1 MRRILASAASLAL
14 PLGLLVGVTPS
25 ASASTNLGTV
35 VARIFGAGVWTI
47 TPSSLSGSVG
57 DRFVFEN
64 RGISG
69 NNDPAIF
76 VSLQSDTGAVSL
88 DGDPCTGPETC
99 KVLDQQGPTP
109 NTATFTID
117 SGGTIKV
124 MRRNGGITQI
134 GTLTITASSSGG
146 GGLEDL
152 ANPTYTATVDANGG
166 SCSGTTSWQRIVNN
180 AAFPGVFTLPSA
192 NDCTR
197 PNYTL
202 AGWAST
208 ANATTVRFAPLTPYL
223 MGNSNVTLY
232 AVWRPNGV
240 EVVYD
245 ANVGLDTECIAGG
258 TNLTTAAERRS
269 KATVVAV
276 GSATATAA
284 PCSPA
289 GQTLSG
295 WSLTGDGASVAAP
308 GAALPASL
316 TSGTSVTLYAKWSV
330 PAPAVEPT
338 PAVERTI
345 IISGERGEV
354 SGTSGIIITGEATGF
369 VAGARVVPYIRFPG
383 QTGYTAGSAR
393 PEIGA
398 DGSFSWQ
405 RKTGKK
411 TYVYFTSED
420 GNVFSNRVI
429 IPAS

>member
-1 MRRILASAASLAL
+1 MRRFLASAASLA
-14 PLGLLVGVTPS
+14 LGLLVGVTPS
-25 ASASTNLGTV
+25 ATASTNLGTV
-35 VARIFGAGVWTI
+35 TVNFDGTSWSI

-57 DRFVFEN
+57 DTFVLIN
-64 RGISG
+64 QR
-69 NNDPAIF
+69 NDPNGTDTF
-76 VSLQSDTGAVSL
+76 VSLQNESGSVSIGATSCAGTG
-88 DGDPCTGPETC
+88 TC
-99 KVLDQQGPTP
+99 AVLDTTATP
-109 NTATFTID
+109 RNSATFTIS
-117 SGGTIKV
+117 SGGTIRV
-124 MRRNGGITQI
+124 IRSYRGSVSQI
-134 GTLTITASSSGG
+134 GTLTITASGSSGG
-146 GGLEDL
+146 GGRENL

-166 SCSGTTSWQRIVNN
+166 SCTGTTSWQRIDND

-192 NDCTR
+192 NNCTR

-208 ANATTVRFAPLTPYL
+208 ANATTVQFAPLRPYL

-245 ANVGLDTECIAGG
+245 ANVGLDTQCIAGG
-258 TNLTTAAERRS
+258 KNLSTAAERRS
-269 KATVVAV
+269 AATVVAV

-289 GQTLSG
+289 GLTLSG

-330 PAPAVEPT
+330 PAT
-338 PAVERTI
+338 AVERTI
-345 IISGERGEV
+345 SISGDRGEV
-354 SGTSGIIITGEATGF
+354 SGNSGIIITGKATGF
-369 VAGARVVPYIRFPG
+369 ASGARVVPYIRFPG

-411 TYVYFTSED
+411 TNVYFMSEN
-420 GNVFSNRVI
+420 GSVKSNTI
-429 IPAS
+429 TIPAK

>member
-1 MRRILASAASLAL
+1 MRRILASAASFALAL
-14 PLGLLVGVTPS
+14 GLMVGVSPLAYAVASPGTVTVGGTTPS
-25 ASASTNLGTV
+25 PTTLTSSTVQAEIGDTFILRSEPVTGPGFYVANLT
-35 VARIFGAGVWTI
+35 
-47 TPSSLSGSVG
+47 GSV
-57 DRFVFEN
+57 
-64 RGISG
+64 
-69 NNDPAIF
+69 
-76 VSLQSDTGAVSL
+76 SDGMTN
-88 DGDPCTGPETC
+88 C
-99 KVLDQQGPTP
+99 
-109 NTATFTID
+109 ATTSACI
-117 SGGTIKV
+117 V
-124 MRRNGGITQI
+124 NGGNSITLTVRAFGTLDI
-134 GTLTITASSSGG
+134 KAFGLANATLTITSGSSGG
-146 GGLEDL
+146 GGREDL
-152 ANPTYTATVDANGG
+152 VNRSYTATVDANGG
-166 SCSGTTSWQRIVNN
+166 SCTGTTSWQRIDND

-208 ANATTVRFAPLTPYL
+208 ANATTVQFAPLRPYL

-316 TSGTSVTLYAKWSV
+316 TSGTSVTLYAKWSIPV
-330 PAPAVEPT
+330 ARTIVIEG
-338 PAVERTI
+338 ERTT
-345 IISGERGEV
+345 V
-354 SGTSGIIITGEATGF
+354 SGKPGIIVDGETEGF

>member
-1 MRRILASAASLAL
+1 MRRVLASAASFALA
-14 PLGLLVGVTPS
+14 LGLLVGVTPS
-25 ASASTNLGTV
+25 ATASTNLGTV
-35 VARIFGAGVWTI
+35 TVSYVSGGGSGTYSIS
-47 TPSSLSGSVG
+47 PSSLTGSV
-57 DRFVFEN
+57 
-64 RGISG
+64 
-69 NNDPAIF
+69 NDTFTLRTTMTDNAASF
-76 VSLQSDTGAVSL
+76 VSLVNATGTVTLGGTSCTTDTSCRVFDNTGGGGSTGAFTV
-88 DGDPCTGPETC
+88 TGTGS
-99 KVLDQQGPTP
+99 VTVRRYLNGTP
-109 NTATFTID
+109 
-117 SGGTIKV
+117 GTYS
-124 MRRNGGITQI
+124 TL
-134 GTLTITASSSGG
+134 GTLTITAGSSGG
-146 GGLEDL
+146 GGRENLV
-152 ANPTYTATVDANGG
+152 NRTYTATVDANGG
-166 SCSGTTSWQRIVNN
+166 SCTGTTSWQRIDND

-192 NDCTR
+192 NNCTR

-208 ANATTVRFAPLTPYL
+208 ANATTVQFAPLRPYL

-245 ANVGLDTECIAGG
+245 ANVGLDTQCIAGG
-258 TNLTTAAERRS
+258 KNLSTAAERRS
-269 KATVVAV
+269 AATVVAV

-289 GQTLSG
+289 GLTLSG

-330 PAPAVEPT
+330 PAT
-338 PAVERTI
+338 AVERTI
-345 IISGERGEV
+345 SISGDRGEV
-354 SGTSGIIITGEATGF
+354 SGNSGIIITGKATGF
-369 VAGARVVPYIRFPG
+369 ASGARVVPYIRFPG

-411 TYVYFTSED
+411 TNVYFMSEN
-420 GNVFSNRVI
+420 GSVKSNTI
-429 IPAS
+429 TIPAK

>member
-1 MRRILASAASLAL
+1 MRRTVASSASLAL
-14 PLGLLVGVTPS
+14 ALGLLVTSIHQAHAVATPGTVFVGES
-25 ASASTNLGTV
+25 GLDTTLTASTVRAEIGDTFILEDNTTVGTNGFYVENLTGS
-35 VARIFGAGVWTI
+35 VAR
-47 TPSSLSGSVG
+47 
-57 DRFVFEN
+57 
-64 RGISG
+64 
-69 NNDPAIF
+69 
-76 VSLQSDTGAVSL
+76 
-88 DGDPCTGPETC
+88 
-99 KVLDQQGPTP
+99 
-109 NTATFTID
+109 
-117 SGGTIKV
+117 GGTSCV
-124 MRRNGGITQI
+124 APCQVSGADESITLTVLGF
-134 GTLTITASSSGG
+134 GTLEVKANGKSIAILTVSSARSGG
-146 GGLEDL
+146 GGTENFV
-152 ANPTYTATVDANGG
+152 NPTYTATVDANGG
-166 SCSGTTSWQRIVNN
+166 SCTGTTSWQRIDNN
-180 AAFPGVFTLPSA
+180 AAFPGVFSLPSA
-192 NDCTR
+192 NSCTR

-202 AGWAST
+202 AGWALT
-208 ANATTVRFAPLTPYL
+208 ANATTVRFAPLSPYV

-245 ANVGLDTECIAGG
+245 ANVGLETQCIAGG
-258 TNLTTAAERRS
+258 TNLTTATARRS
-269 KATVVAV
+269 VATVVAV

-289 GQTLSG
+289 GLTLSG

-398 DGSFSWQ
+398 DGSFTWQ

-411 TYVYFTSED
+411 TYVYFTSDD
-420 GNVFSNRVI
+420 GKVSSNRII
-429 IPAS
+429 IPAK